1 MSKIR
6 FCVNAHL
13 TRFVFCHFR
22 IRYVLFACTKTAP
35 LYMAGFVRRNE
46 DSYEF
51 FEKKLAAVFRL
62 LYLYIPAVVFLP

>member
-1 MSKIR
+1 MR
-6 FCVNAHL
+6 TWHV
-13 TRFVFCHFR
+13 FVFCRFR
-22 IRYVLFACTKTAP
+22 IQYVLFACTKASP
-35 LYMAGFVRRNE
+35 LYMAGLVRRNE